1 MKKLKRLQGK
11 EWHKIKNQL
20 KLIKYI
26 KNKNN
31 HIKGIYKDN
40 LGDKYTHWLNDDEIN
55 NLFKEEIWKVK

>member
-55 NLFKEEIWKVK
+55 NLFKEEI